1 MSVIDVSTRSGLIGA
16 LTVGTTKISTKKGVN
31 YSPASL
37 SNWRSKLAG
46 TKTGNA
52 TLAVVGDSISV
63 GNWSSDITTST
74 TATNYVGLIRTALQA
89 QYGDGGSG
97 FIGTNLIPTYDGG
110 GYVSGVSCVGAWTF
124 FPNGASTGAASNGG
138 PSNTSSYS
146 STIGNTITYT
156 GVRGQTLTV
165 YYINFAVGSY
175 TVTVDGTVVGTVT
188 TTGGGA
194 YTSQSFTIP
203 AGSHTVVLTITSSA
217 IVVFFGIRCTN
228 PTGVIVDN
236 YSHGGETVLGFS
248 SQNTAIDWS
257 GGVLNPCDLY
267 MLNLGVN
274 DCANTGGLTSSDA
287 YISTVFKIFDRI
299 KNGPSYNSSLGTD
312 FAIALPAIGKFQGS
326 DINMAVISKS
336 ANAIC
341 NHYGGVFIDM
351 GTATGNSWLNA
362 YNLGLWGLDGT
373 GASGNNSVHPSNAG
387 HAAYAQTIL
396 SVIQNP

>member
-1 MSVIDVSTRSGLIGA
+1 MNINIPTYKGTIGA
-16 LTVGTTKISTKKGVN
+16 LTVGTTKISTQKGIN
-31 YSPASL
+31 YSPAAL
-37 SNWRSKLAG
+37 SNWRAKLASAA
-46 TKTGNA
+46 TANA
-52 TLAVVGDSISV
+52 TLAIVGDSISV
-63 GNWSSDITTST
+63 GNWSSNITTT
-74 TATNYVGLIRTALQA
+74 TSATNYVGKIRTALQA

-110 GYVSGVSCVGAWTF
+110 GYTSGVSCAGSWTF
-124 FPNGASTGAASNGG
+124 FPNGASTGASSNGG

-146 STIGNTITYT
+146 GTIGNTITYT
-156 GVRGQTLTV
+156 SVRGQTLTV

-194 YTSQSFTIP
+194 QLAQSFTISP
-203 AGSHTVVLTITSSA
+203 GSHTVVLTITSSA

-248 SQNTAIDWS
+248 TQTSAIDWS

-274 DCANTGGLTSSDA
+274 DCVNTGGLTSSDQH
-287 YISTVFKIFDRI
+287 STTVFKIFDRI
-299 KNGPSYNSSLGTD
+299 KNGPSYNSSLATD
-312 FAIALPAIGKFQGS
+312 LVIALPAVGKFQGP
-326 DINMAVISKS
+326 DINMPLIAKN

-341 NHYGGVFIDM
+341 NHYGGVFIDL

-362 YNLGLWGLDGT
+362 YNLGLWGVDSS
-373 GASGNNSVHPSNAG
+373 GASGTDSVHPSNAG
-387 HAAYAQTIL
+387 HSAYAQTIL